1 MRTCCQSCSWTRT
14 CVVSVPKT
22 APLNHSLYLLL
33 MVLLQSRFDQE
44 GHTCGGEHG
53 AGSHGTVLMG
63 RPQEYIKHMLSGDV
77 NPRPNVTVITE
88 TPTTRAFDGDG
99 GLGHVAM
106 SAACNWAV
114 SAALQFGTA
123 VATTRNHFHVG
134 SAGKWTRRATEA
146 GLIGICVSS
155 HRYPLPPGAASH
167 QDGPAG
173 ALRTVNQ
180 NSPISIG
187 IPAGDRPPVVLDMAA
202 GLLPWDE
209 GLFQQ
214 APNAFF
220 KELGLGAIARVLG
233 GILPG
238 V

>member
-1 MRTCCQSCSWTRT
+1 MAPKKLTGNEPRVASDELQRWAADCFSAAGCTDDDASLLAALLVETDLRG
-14 CVVSVPKT
+14 VS
-22 APLNHSLYLLL
+22 
-33 MVLLQSRFDQE
+33 
-44 GHTCGGEHG
+44 
-53 AGSHGTVLMG
+53 SHGTVLMG
-63 RPQEYIKHMLSGDV
+63 MPQEYIKHMLCGDV
-77 NPRPNVTVITE
+77 NPRPNITVITE
-88 TPTTRAFDGDG
+88 TPTTRAYDGDG
-99 GLGHVAM
+99 GLGHLAM
-106 SAACNWAV
+106 SVACSWAV
-114 SAALQFGTA
+114 PAALQFGTA

-134 SAGKWTRRATEA
+134 SAGKWTRKATDA

-155 HRYPLPPGAASH
+155 HRYPLPPGVASH

-187 IPAGDRPPVVLDMAA
+187 IPAGDRPAVVLDMAA

>member
-1 MRTCCQSCSWTRT
+1 MAPKKLSGTEPRVDAAELLRWATACLAAAGCREADATMLAELLIETDLRG
-14 CVVSVPKT
+14 VS
-22 APLNHSLYLLL
+22 
-33 MVLLQSRFDQE
+33 
-44 GHTCGGEHG
+44 
-53 AGSHGTVLMG
+53 SHGTVLMG
-63 RPQEYIKHMLSGDV
+63 MPQEYIKHMLTGDV
-77 NPRPNVTVITE
+77 NPRPNITIITE
-88 TPTTRAFDGDG
+88 TATTRAFDGDG
-99 GLGHVAM
+99 GLGHLAM
-106 SAACNWAV
+106 AAACEWAV
-114 SAALQFGTA
+114 PAAKKLGTA

-146 GLIGICVSS
+146 GLIAICVSS

-209 GLFQQ
+209 DLFEQS
-214 APNAFF
+214 PNAFF

-233 GILPG
+233 GVLPG